1 MTAPGLAQE
10 RTSLAWQRTALAIL
24 TGSMLLAR
32 LTFDVLGVPALV
44 LMLAAAALAAKVLL
58 ESRGRQRS
66 RHPESGRPHDGRRM
80 LLLAGATAL
89 LAVTEVLA
97 LMLA

>member
-44 LMLAAAALAAKVLL
+44 LMVAAATLAAKVLL
-58 ESRGRQRS
+58 ESRARQRS
-66 RHPESGRPHDGRRM
+66 GPPESRRSHDGRRM

-89 LAVTEVLA
+89 LALTEALA
-97 LMLA
+97 LLLA